1 MFDLGLHKIAD
12 LLVSRSEAAVNN
24 LLQNIKPTPSNVQL
38 KSQNS
43 IKKLALDSLIR
54 TQPKSRLS

>member
-1 MFDLGLHKIAD
+1 MFDLGLHKIVD
-12 LLVSRSEAAVNN
+12 LLASRSETAINN

-38 KSQNS
+38 KSQDS
-43 IKKLALDSLIR
+43 MKKLALDSLIR